1 MKEQF
6 IKIYRKVFSIETLA
20 DECGTLAD
28 ECVKVAD
35 EHAINFAKWCVNT
48 QAFGAYSYEDALEIF
63 KDEKRAPA

>member
-6 IKIYRKVFSIETLA
+6 IKIYRKVFSVEN
-20 DECGTLAD
+20 LAD

-35 EHAINFAKWCVNT
+35 EHAIRFAKWCVNT

-63 KDEKRAPA
+63 KDEKRTPA